1 MFNYQRTTITRV
13 YKMERKRK
21 KTQKV
26 HPFLASSLALKQI
39 LSKAFPDFLFPCPSF
54 PTPIDLVPQAFIFP
68 RVGVHAQSCPT
79 LCDPMDCSPLGSS
92 VHRILQARILE
103 WVAFPFS
110 RGSSQ
115 SRGQT
120 WISCLEGKFFTRQL
134 SHQGSPLD
142 MSIVMAN
149 LHCCMAETKTT
160 LQSNYP
166 SI

>member
-54 PTPIDLVPQAFIFP
+54 PTPIDLVPRAFIFP

-92 VHRILQARILE
+92 VHRILQARVLE
-103 WVAFPFS
+103 WGCHALLQGIFQTQGSNLSLLCLLHWQVVS
-110 RGSSQ
+110 LLLSHLGSS
-115 SRGQT
+115 
-120 WISCLEGKFFTRQL
+120 IFL
-134 SHQGSPLD
+134 
-142 MSIVMAN
+142 
-149 LHCCMAETKTT
+149 
-160 LQSNYP
+160 
-166 SI
+166 